1 MGVNPM
7 PPFSKPDTGNTAV
20 ATTKTSKTKA
30 AADTGATE
38 TTQEGINSGAQ
49 GDASG
54 TQGATPTDAEL
65 AAQKAAEEAAAREAA
80 EKAEAEAR
88 AQAEAEAN
96 AKAEADRRAAE
107 EAAAKAALEAEA
119 DAAAK
124 AAALTFPRSMR
135 VVNDTA
141 QPWVVRKFVPPSSS
155 VEIDVRDD
163 DDLHNLRHNAR
174 AVLLISDHYRPE
186 EGKPD
191 ALRIVEL
198 DDEQA

>member
-1 MGVNPM
+1 MRRHGRNPL

-20 ATTKTSKTKA
+20 ANTKTSKTKP
-30 AADTGATE
+30 AADSGVTE
-38 TTQEGINSGAQ
+38 TTQEGTNSGAQ
-49 GDASG
+49 GDATG
-54 TQGATPTDAEL
+54 ATGATPTESEL
-65 AAQKAAEEAAAREAA
+65 AALKAAEAA
-80 EKAEAEAR
+80 AEAEA
-88 AQAEAEAN
+88 
-96 AKAEADRRAAE
+96 KAR
-107 EAAAKAALEAEA
+107 LEAEA

-124 AAALTFPRSMR
+124 AAALTFPRVMR

-155 VEIDVRDD
+155 VEIDVRDE

-186 EGKPD
+186 EGKQD